1 MTDTYKAMHI
11 SLDIVQESIA
21 KDEGAR
27 LEGALLYAKIYALA
41 SIADSLHELTSAL
54 DILPRLNHQAENA
67 LGAIESAAD
76 HISRRHG

>member
-1 MTDTYKAMHI
+1 MNDTYKAMHM
-11 SLDIVQESIA
+11 SLDIVQESIIKNEA
-21 KDEGAR
+21 IK
-27 LEGALLYAKIYALA
+27 LEGALLYTKIYALA

-54 DILPRLNHQAENA
+54 DILPRLNRQAENA